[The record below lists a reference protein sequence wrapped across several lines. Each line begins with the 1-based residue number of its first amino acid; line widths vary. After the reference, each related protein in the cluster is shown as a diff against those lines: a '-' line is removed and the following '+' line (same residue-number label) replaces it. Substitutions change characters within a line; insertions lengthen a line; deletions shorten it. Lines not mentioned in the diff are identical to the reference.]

1 MRISDWS
8 SDVCSSDLFRQ
19 SDRFTLL
26 SSRNAARPSSH
37 EWSIHPVKKRIM
49 KINRREERKTQR
61 RASLLEV
68 ARRSFFEKGYAP
80 TTMSGIAATLGG
92 SKSTLWRYFSSKA
105 ELFAAV
111 LDDATAEFKRELGE
125 LLLSHQ
131 GVRNTLMRLCLHFI
145 EKMVRSAERGVG
157 KEGDRTG

>member
-61 RASLLEV
+61 RANLLEI
-68 ARRSFFEKGYAP
+68 ARRSFFEKGYAA

-92 SKSTLWRYFSSKA
+92 S
-105 ELFAAV
+105 
-111 LDDATAEFKRELGE
+111 
-125 LLLSHQ
+125 
-131 GVRNTLMRLCLHFI
+131 
-145 EKMVRSAERGVG
+145 RSALCSSFSF
-157 KEGDRTG
+157 KEKLF